1 MRRFQE
7 RENTPYKAWKLTAED
22 WRNREKWD
30 LYEDAV
36 EEMLLKTSTVT
47 APWTIVEGTDKA
59 WARVKVLKTVVDTL
73 SKELDFQPD
82 ILSATPEKD
91 PEKHE
96 AGEGQIRAGER
107 STRPQA
113 PQPSR

>member
-1 MRRFQE
+1 
-7 RENTPYKAWKLTAED
+7 
-22 WRNREKWD
+22 
-30 LYEDAV
+30 LYENAV

-82 ILSATPEKD
+82 ILSAAPEKG
-91 PEKHE
+91 PEKRQKKPE
-96 AGEGQIRAGER
+96 KAKLDPAKD
-107 STRPQA
+107 RPVASAA
-113 PQPSR
+113 PQPADSLGGESAAEKTKKAKKEQHGH